1 MRAIRYHGQK
11 DIRLDDIPTPSPKPH
26 EVLIAPAYCGICGTD
41 LDEYLHG
48 PQEYPATP
56 HPLTGES
63 VPLTLGHEFSGVVV
77 DIGSTTKTLKPGDR
91 VVVHGILSCGKCEAC
106 LTGNENACVIAAN
119 VGQHGAGGGLA
130 ERMVRDEAW
139 CYKIPD
145 RIGLDV
151 AALCEPLAVSEHAIN
166 QLPSPPRPDQTALV
180 LGCGAIGLGVIQL
193 LRARGLTKIY
203 ASEISSTRRKS
214 AISFGA
220 SQAFNPKETDVVETL
235 RQLTGGTGPH
245 IVFECA
251 GVPASIQTALN
262 AVRTH
267 GTIIV
272 VALQPPQYSIDSN
285 PILHKE
291 LTVRGSLSHK
301 REDYANVLRMLDE
314 GSLKPESMI
323 TNVVSLARTVADG
336 IMALSRGDEGLIKV
350 LVEVN
355 SEEKIRKLLNEN
367 EQ

>member
-1 MRAIRYHGQK
+1 MRAIRHYGQS
-11 DIRLDDIPTPSPKPH
+11 DSRLDDIPTPSPKPH
-26 EVLIAPAYCGICGTD
+26 EVVIAPAYCGICGTD

-48 PQEYPATP
+48 PHEYPATP

-63 VPLTLGHEFSGVVV
+63 VPLTLGHEISGVVV
-77 DIGSTTKTLKPGDR
+77 ETGYASKTLKPGDR
-91 VVVHGILSCGKCEAC
+91 VVVHGILSCGKSEAC

-130 ERMVRDEAW
+130 ERMVRDEEW

-145 RIGLDV
+145 RVGLDV

-166 QLPSPPRPDQTALV
+166 QLPSLPRPDQTALV

-193 LRARGLTKIY
+193 LKARGLTKIY
-203 ASEISSTRRKS
+203 ASEISSTRRNS
-214 AISFGA
+214 AIFFGA
-220 SQAFNPKETDVVETL
+220 RKVLNPKETDVGEEL
-235 RQLTGGTGPH
+235 RQFTGGAGPH

-251 GVPASIQTALN
+251 GVPASMQTALD

-267 GTIIV
+267 GTIVV
-272 VALQPPQYSIDSN
+272 VALQPPQYKIDSN

-291 LTVRGSLSHK
+291 LSVRGSLSHK

-323 TNVVSLARTVADG
+323 TNVVPLERTVADG
-336 IMALSRGDEGLIKV
+336 VMSLAKGDEGLIKV
-350 LVEVN
+350 LVKVN
-355 SEEKIRKLLNEN
+355 PEEKTQQLLIGT